1 VGFFVWNAASH
12 SVDLKAPPTA
22 SVSLR
27 NYALPPAKFPLHLT
41 DSPARRYDVRPSN
54 LQGKAGKSMNVTH
67 LECAACG
74 LRHEAQ
80 RLHNLCTDC
89 GKPLLVRYDLAR
101 AGVSLTK
108 DSLKGRGADLWRYRE
123 VLPVEQDENVVTL
136 GEGFTPLVHASRL
149 GTRLGLSELYIKDEG
164 QNPTQ
169 SFKARGMTAAVSMAK
184 ELGATK
190 LAVPS
195 AGNAAGALAAYAARA
210 GLEAHIFMPQD
221 TPRANV
227 IECEQTGAQVTLM
240 NGLITDCGAE
250 VGRRK
255 TAEGWFDVSTLKE
268 PYRIEGKKTMGYEL
282 AEHFGWQLPEVIIY
296 PTGGG
301 TGLIGMWKAFDE
313 MEQMGWIGSKR
324 PRMVTV
330 QAAGCAPIVRAFD
343 EGKRFADEFPNA
355 HTTASGLR
363 VPKAIGDF
371 LIIDALRAS
380 GGTAVAVTD
389 EELLEATAEIGAAE
403 GIFCAPEGAACLP
416 ALRKLISDGLLK
428 SSERVVLFNTGSGVK
443 YLESFS

>member
-1 VGFFVWNAASH
+1 
-12 SVDLKAPPTA
+12 
-22 SVSLR
+22 
-27 NYALPPAKFPLHLT
+27 
-41 DSPARRYDVRPSN
+41 
-54 LQGKAGKSMNVTH
+54 MNVTH

-74 LRHEAQ
+74 LRHEAR
-80 RLHNLCTDC
+80 RLHNLCTKC
-89 GKPLLVRYDLAR
+89 GKPLLVRYDLKR
-101 AGVSLTK
+101 AAASLTK
-108 DSLKGRGADLWRYRE
+108 ESLAARAPDLWRYRE
-123 VLPVEQDENVVTL
+123 VLPVEHDENIVNL

-149 GTRLGLSELYIKDEG
+149 GAQLGLSRLYIKDEG

-169 SFKARGMTAAVSMAK
+169 SFKARGMAAAVSMAK
-184 ELGATK
+184 ELGAKK

-210 GLEAHIFMPQD
+210 GLEAFIFMPND

-227 IECEQTGAQVTLM
+227 IECEQTGAHVTLM
-240 NGLITDCGAE
+240 DGLITDCGAE
-250 VGRRK
+250 VARRK
-255 TAEGWFDVSTLKE
+255 DAEGWFDVSTLKE

-282 AEHFGWQLPEVIIY
+282 AEQFDWELPDVIIY

-313 MEQMGWIGSKR
+313 MEQMGWIGSQR

-330 QAAGCAPIVRAFD
+330 QASGCQPIVRAFE

-355 HTTASGLR
+355 QTTASGLR

-380 GGTAVAVTD
+380 GGTAIAVTD
-389 EELLEATAEIGAAE
+389 KELIDATKVIGAAE
-403 GIFCAPEGAACLP
+403 GMFCAPEGAACLP
-416 ALRKLISDGLLK
+416 ALQKLMAEGSVKAD
-428 SSERVVLFNTGSGVK
+428 ERVVLFNTGSGVK
-443 YLESFS
+443 YVESFSN